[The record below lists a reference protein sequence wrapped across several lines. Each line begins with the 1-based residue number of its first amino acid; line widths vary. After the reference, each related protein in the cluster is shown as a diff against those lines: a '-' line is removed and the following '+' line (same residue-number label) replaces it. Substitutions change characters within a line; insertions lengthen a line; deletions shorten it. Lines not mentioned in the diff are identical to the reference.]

1 MREITT
7 NIIRRGAAAAF
18 ALLCLPV
25 LNAPGNQAEA
35 QDFRVAAVVNDDI
48 ISTLDLGARVE
59 MIVTSSS
66 LPQTNEVRQRIAPQ
80 VLRTLIDEQLKLQE
94 AKRLD
99 ITITPADIGTAV
111 NVIEKRNRI
120 PSGQFRQAMEAGGIP
135 YDSVMDQIRADIA
148 WNKIVGRRVAS
159 QITLDDV
166 EVREATERF
175 KSVMGKPEN
184 FYSEIFLSTSAP
196 VDRSAV
202 EQLAERLVN
211 QVRGGAPFAEVA
223 RQFSQ
228 SAYASE
234 GGEVGW
240 VAPGDT
246 EPEIEDALNRL
257 EPGEIAGPLETIGGL
272 AILRLNDRRMI
283 GGTPSVTIDLSQAIV
298 ELPANASQ
306 PDIDKARGIASQ
318 IAAQAVTC
326 EQFGQ
331 LGQQLGSALSG
342 PLGKL
347 QLQEMPQAI
356 ASVVGQL
363 GTGQSSRPVRTD
375 AGIAVYRVCDRTE
388 EKNEI
393 SEDQVRDRMRLQRL
407 QLRAERYLQDLRRA
421 AFVEIR
427 L

>member
-1 MREITT
+1 MRG
-7 NIIRRGAAAAF
+7 IIRNISRRRIAASF
-18 ALLCLPV
+18 ALVCLPFLV
-25 LNAPGNQAEA
+25 APGGGAQA

-59 MIVTSSS
+59 MILASSS
-66 LPQTNEVRQRIAPQ
+66 LPRTNEVRQRIAPQ
-80 VLRTLIDEQLKLQE
+80 VLRTLIDEQLKFQE

-99 ITITPADIGTAV
+99 ITITPTDISTAV
-111 NVIEKRNRI
+111 EVIEKRNRI
-120 PSGQFRQAMEAGGIP
+120 PAGQFQQAMESNGVP
-135 YDSVMDQIRADIA
+135 FESVMDQIRADIA
-148 WNKIVGRRVAS
+148 WNKIVGRRIAS

-184 FYSEIFLSTSAP
+184 NYSEIFLSTSPPA
-196 VDRSAV
+196 DRSAV
-202 EQLAERLVN
+202 EQLADRLIN
-211 QVRGGAPFAEVA
+211 QIRNGAPFVEAA

-234 GGEVGW
+234 GGAVGW

-246 EPEIEDALNRL
+246 EPEVEAALNRL
-257 EPGEIAGPLETIGGL
+257 EPGEVAGPVETIGGL

-283 GGTPSVTIDLSQAIV
+283 GGTPAVTIDLSQAIV

-306 PDIDKARGIASQ
+306 ADIDKARGTASQ

-331 LGQQLGSALSG
+331 LGQQLGSSLSG
-342 PLGKL
+342 SLGKL

-375 AGIAVYRVCDRTE
+375 AGIAIYRVCDRTE
-388 EKNEI
+388 EKTEI
-393 SEDQVRDRMRLQRL
+393 SEEQVRDRMRLQRL